1 MSTVKYFW
9 SCPRKGTHTFGNT
22 RGVSKF
28 YLSRKKRSNV
38 SVKSGKVSSLEIA
51 VNTIKTAETLVPYSS
66 DAVNLGVLIWDLI
79 DNIPSTERHK
89 LLDELAECDIMR
101 LWRLAG
107 ERNKASISNL
117 AMSKVPDYSIWED
130 MPKEGSKDIPRF
142 RGRALLPM
150 GLGSFEKQL
159 FSPLTTGEGSA
170 ETQHCAQVYGHVLHS
185 GYATM
190 IKNAIYPGPLYFKAI
205 VEPSLVPMLSD
216 TCDMVFTYTLE
227 ETSMEEIRSIAAI
240 QGWRVPKTC
249 NPPPFDS
256 NYTDYI
262 RVVGP
267 GVFVGLGYG
276 DNNNTVVSGL
286 MPRPLFFAMI
296 RMD

>member
-1 MSTVKYFW
+1 MSIVRYFW
-9 SCPRKGTHTFGNT
+9 SCPCKGTHTFGDT
-22 RGVSKF
+22 KF
-28 YLSRKKRSNV
+28 NLSRKKRSNV
-38 SVKSGKVSSLEIA
+38 SVKSGNGSSLEIA

-79 DNIPSTERHK
+79 DDIPSAERHK
-89 LLDELAECDIMR
+89 LLDLLAESDIMR

-107 ERNKASISNL
+107 ERNKASISSL
-117 AMSKVPDYSIWED
+117 AISKVPDYSIWED
-130 MPKEGSKDIPRF
+130 MPKEGSRDLPRF

-150 GLGSFEKQL
+150 GLGSFEKEL
-159 FSPLTTGEGSA
+159 FSSFPKSKGTA
-170 ETQHCAQVYGHVLHS
+170 EAQNCAPIYGHVLHS

-190 IKNAIYPGPLYFKAI
+190 IKNVIYPGPLYFKAI

-216 TCDMVFTYTLE
+216 TCDMVFTYSLE
-227 ETSMEEIRSIAAI
+227 ETSMEDIGSVAAI
-240 QGWRVPKTC
+240 HGWRAPKAC

-276 DNNNTVVSGL
+276 DNNKNNTLLSSL
-286 MPRPLFFAMI
+286 MPMPLFFAMV
-296 RMD
+296 RME